1 MHDRVD
7 NQGTVQER
15 RHMLWLWIG
24 YIAVAPASVGE
35 GGERFYGRK
44 KAQRSYGTDEG
55 HPAMPLGQ

>member
-7 NQGTVQER
+7 NQGTVQDR
-15 RHMLWLWIG
+15 RHLLRLWIG

-44 KAQRSYGTDEG
+44 KAGRSYGTDEG